1 MRKSGKNTI
10 GWLKYKE
17 KEEATKKVFKDMDH
31 RRLQKADDEEEGD
44 SDREFC
50 LSSSRNWATSNLW
63 QASDPLGMSR
73 L

>member
-1 MRKSGKNTI
+1 MWELQNGVKTLRQIMG
-10 GWLKYKE
+10 L
-17 KEEATKKVFKDMDH
+17 KVFKDMDH